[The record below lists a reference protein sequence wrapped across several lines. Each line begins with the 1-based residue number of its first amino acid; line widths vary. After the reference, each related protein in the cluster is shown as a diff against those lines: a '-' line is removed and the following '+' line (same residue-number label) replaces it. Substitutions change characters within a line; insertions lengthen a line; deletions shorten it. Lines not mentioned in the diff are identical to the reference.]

1 MKLPMKPLV
10 IRTIEGEKI
19 DRFPVWM
26 MRQAG
31 RYMPEYRALKER
43 YSFSELCLNSELSVE
58 VAMQPIKAFD
68 FDAAILFSDIMIPAR
83 ALGFDITFAP
93 GPVVGNPIRSVDDI
107 EALPVTSDLEPLTPV
122 FEAVKLLKEQI
133 ADRALFGFAATPW
146 TLACYLIDQ
155 KPFKH
160 FERST
165 IWLNQRPRELH
176 LLLEKLTELTVAYTL
191 EQVKAGADIIQLFDS
206 WGGILPK
213 ASYDEFSLNYS
224 NKVFKALK
232 LTNAK
237 TILYINGASHLT
249 ENLGRSLADGFGID
263 SRATLSDFEKAFSN
277 KTLQGNLDPSVL
289 FGSSVR
295 EDTIRL
301 LSGLYRKTQFI
312 LNLGHGVL
320 QETPHGAVRDFV
332 AAAKEFKL

>member
-1 MKLPMKPLV
+1 
-10 IRTIEGEKI
+10 
-19 DRFPVWM
+19 
-26 MRQAG
+26 
-31 RYMPEYRALKER
+31 
-43 YSFSELCLNSELSVE
+43 
-58 VAMQPIKAFD
+58 
-68 FDAAILFSDIMIPAR
+68 
-83 ALGFDITFAP
+83 
-93 GPVVGNPIRSVDDI
+93 
-107 EALPVTSDLEPLTPV
+107 VTSDLEPLTPV